1 MSVVLISKT
10 AHHMRHVLN
19 TLHMFGCADHPFG
32 EDIDVYE
39 SALQDYPELLKTLL
53 LEDARDI
60 MELANRCDAF
70 INNEEG

>member
-1 MSVVLISKT
+1 MNDILLSKT

-19 TLHMFGCADHPFG
+19 TLHMFGCADHPFA

-39 SALQDYPELLKTLL
+39 RALKDYPKLLKTML

-60 MELANRCDAF
+60 TELANRCDAF
-70 INNEEG
+70 INETEG